1 MAKMDEKED
10 PELTSLA
17 PPQTIIY
24 EETIEKNNLKTSKK
38 DLLLKI
44 QRRNHSKM
52 GERGKD

>member
-10 PELTSLA
+10 PELTSPA